1 LVYRCGIIDAL
12 LRRTRQWQIQ
22 TASDLDHKS
31 YPIESYWMALAIV
44 AKHKRRVT
52 KTHKKSVAI
61 I

>member
-1 LVYRCGIIDAL
+1 L

-31 YPIESYWMALAIV
+31 YPIESYWMALAIT